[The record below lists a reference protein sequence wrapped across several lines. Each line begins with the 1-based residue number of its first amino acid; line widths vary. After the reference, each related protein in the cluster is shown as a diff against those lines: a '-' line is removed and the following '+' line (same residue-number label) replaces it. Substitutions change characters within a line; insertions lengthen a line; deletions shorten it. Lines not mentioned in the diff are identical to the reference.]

1 MKKLIVKLLGNEKR
15 QSMTI
20 PIFAIL
26 VSLVAGAVVLG
37 MLGKNPLSAY
47 MNLLQGSGL
56 WPKASYAGGKNMLTD
71 FTSFLNALT
80 PTATAR
86 EAKSMGVNEIGR
98 ASCRERVSDV
108 V

>member
-37 MLGKNPLSAY
+37 LRGRRPPMRA
-47 MNLLQGSGL
+47 
-56 WPKASYAGGKNMLTD
+56 
-71 FTSFLNALT
+71 
-80 PTATAR
+80 AR
-86 EAKSMGVNEIGR
+86 I
-98 ASCRERVSDV
+98 C
-108 V
+108 